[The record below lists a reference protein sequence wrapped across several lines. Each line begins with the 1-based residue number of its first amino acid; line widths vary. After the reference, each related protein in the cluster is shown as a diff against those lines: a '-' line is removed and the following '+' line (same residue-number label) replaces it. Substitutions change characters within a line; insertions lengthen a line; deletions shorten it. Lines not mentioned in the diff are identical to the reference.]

1 MVTAVESLS
10 DRIDRLI
17 ESHKEEPLLSTTG
30 TRAAIGAL
38 IWWTTGLEEAIREL
52 AHEIQSRED
61 AEEPMSA
68 EAPSGRLSRSAV
80 RARGVDR

>member
-1 MVTAVESLS
+1 MGTTVESLY
-10 DRIDRLI
+10 DRVDRLI

-61 AEEPMSA
+61 SEQAMSA
-68 EAPSGRLSRSAV
+68 ETRFGR
-80 RARGVDR
+80 GM

>member
-1 MVTAVESLS
+1 MGTTVESLY

-38 IWWTTGLEEAIREL
+38 IWWNMGLEEAIGEL
-52 AHEIQSRED
+52 ALEIQSRED

-68 EAPSGRLSRSAV
+68 ETRSGRLSRSAV